1 MTKTKMGACKVR
13 TRDPQIASLFINL
26 LGGTRTDQVLC
37 RFLKE
42 VRVFQ
47 IMECF
52 EVLYNCQASM
62 GKIRIRDI
70 CS

>member
-1 MTKTKMGACKVR
+1 MTKTNMGACKVR

-26 LGGTRTDQVLC
+26 LSDTKTCQVLYRC
-37 RFLKE
+37 LKE

-47 IMECF
+47 ITECF

-62 GKIRIRDI
+62 GKIRIRYI
-70 CS
+70 FS